1 MVMHDARADLSRFRY
16 HTGATLRRV
25 GEDETC
31 PVLFRDLGP
40 AGMSLFLGG
49 ALKRL
54 AGPMAPI
61 LYLRTSR
68 YVEPYTDYENIGRL
82 AVLRPK
88 AIDPW
93 FSGVPEVYV
102 ARAGLAPMADCM
114 TFVPN
119 AWTTPDG
126 ARALDDLPDPQAVR
140 EALGG
145 RLHDELLADLAASLR
160 RLNAALDVS
169 ERLARPVRR
178 MLQSGT
184 LAERDTVR
192 GDMARH
198 GISERDLCSA
208 WHHVPRPRREALND
222 WLHSRPGD
230 LS

>member
-1 MVMHDARADLSRFRY
+1 
-16 HTGATLRRV
+16 LRRV

-40 AGMSLFLGG
+40 VGMSRFLAG

-54 AGPMAPI
+54 AGPMSPI

-93 FSGVPEVYV
+93 LSGVPEVYV
-102 ARAGLAPMADCM
+102 AEAKLAPMTDCM

-119 AWTTPDG
+119 AWTTPAG
-126 ARALDDLPDPQAVR
+126 ARALDDLPDPPAVR

-145 RLHDELLADLAASLR
+145 RLHDQRLTHLAADLA
-160 RLNAALDVS
+160 RLNAELDVS
-169 ERLARPVRR
+169 ERLARPIRR
-178 MLQSGT
+178 MLQTGT
-184 LAERDTVR
+184 LAERDAVR
-192 GDMARH
+192 GDMAQH
-198 GISERDLCSA
+198 DISERDLCSA
-208 WHHVPRPRREALND
+208 WHHIPRPRREALND
-222 WLHSRPGD
+222 WLRKWPGD
-230 LS
+230 RS